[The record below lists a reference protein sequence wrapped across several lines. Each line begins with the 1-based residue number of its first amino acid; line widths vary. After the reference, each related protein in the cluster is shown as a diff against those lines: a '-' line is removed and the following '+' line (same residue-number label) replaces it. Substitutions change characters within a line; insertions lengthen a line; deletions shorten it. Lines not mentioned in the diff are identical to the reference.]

1 MRRIYAE
8 YDRDLKKIE
17 KEIADM
23 PAAVTRKID
32 VRGSAWLF
40 LDLFQCGRFGEY
52 LHLAD
57 GDFVEAFESFSL

>member
-1 MRRIYAE
+1 MYRVACDGITLLENSGCSKFLQLCRHKLRRIYAE

-32 VRGSAWLF
+32 VRGSA
-40 LDLFQCGRFGEY
+40 
-52 LHLAD
+52 
-57 GDFVEAFESFSL
+57 